1 MSSNTQYD
9 EFESRSMEEQSD
21 LEQGIKITR
30 ERVMEIP
37 TNRVHEDDEFATD
50 VNRESKDEILKKINI
65 EIDLFQRTTVFSN
78 DPSMWI

>member
-1 MSSNTQYD
+1 MSSTVDQL
-9 EFESRSMEEQSD
+9 EEQSD

-37 TNRVHEDDEFATD
+37 TNRVHEDDRFVTD
-50 VNRESKDEILKKINI
+50 VNMESKDEILKKINI

>member
-1 MSSNTQYD
+1 MSSNVDQL
-9 EFESRSMEEQSD
+9 EEQSG
-21 LEQGIKITR
+21 LEQDIKITR

-37 TNRVHEDDEFATD
+37 TNRVQEDDKFATD
-50 VNRESKDEILKKINI
+50 VCMESNDKILEKISI

>member
-1 MSSNTQYD
+1 MSSKVDQLG
-9 EFESRSMEEQSD
+9 EQSD

-37 TNRVHEDDEFATD
+37 TNRVHEDDKFATD
-50 VNRESKDEILKKINI
+50 VNMESKDEILKKINI

-78 DPSMWI
+78 DLSMWI

>member
-1 MSSNTQYD
+1 MSSNADQL
-9 EFESRSMEEQSD
+9 EAQSD
-21 LEQGIKITR
+21 LERITMSG

-37 TNRVHEDDEFATD
+37 TNSVHADDKFATD
-50 VNRESKDEILKKINI
+50 VNMESKDKTLEKINI

>member
-1 MSSNTQYD
+1 MSSKVDQLQ
-9 EFESRSMEEQSD
+9 EQSD

-37 TNRVHEDDEFATD
+37 TNRVHEDDELATD
-50 VNRESKDEILKKINI
+50 VNMESKDEILKKINI

-78 DPSMWI
+78 DLSMWI

>member
-1 MSSNTQYD
+1 MSSNVDQL
-9 EFESRSMEEQSD
+9 EEQSD
-21 LEQGIKITR
+21 LEQDIKITR

-37 TNRVHEDDEFATD
+37 TNRVQEDDKFATD
-50 VNRESKDEILKKINI
+50 VCMESNDKILEKINI

>member
-1 MSSNTQYD
+1 MSSKVDQL
-9 EFESRSMEEQSD
+9 EEQSD

-37 TNRVHEDDEFATD
+37 INRVHEDGRFATD
-50 VNRESKDEILKKINI
+50 VNMESKDEILKKINI

>member
-1 MSSNTQYD
+1 MSSKVDQL
-9 EFESRSMEEQSD
+9 EEQSN

-30 ERVMEIP
+30 ERVIEIP
-37 TNRVHEDDEFATD
+37 PNRVHEDDKFATD
-50 VNRESKDEILKKINI
+50 VNMEPKDEILKKINI

>member
-1 MSSNTQYD
+1 MSSKVDQL
-9 EFESRSMEEQSD
+9 EEQSD

-37 TNRVHEDDEFATD
+37 TNRVQEDDKFATD
-50 VNRESKDEILKKINI
+50 VSMESNGKILEKISI

-78 DPSMWI
+78 EPSMWI

>member
-1 MSSNTQYD
+1 MSSNADQL
-9 EFESRSMEEQSD
+9 EAQSD
-21 LEQGIKITR
+21 LERITMSG

-37 TNRVHEDDEFATD
+37 TNSVHADDKFATD
-50 VNRESKDEILKKINI
+50 VNMESKDKILEKINI

>member
-1 MSSNTQYD
+1 MSSNADQL
-9 EFESRSMEEQSD
+9 EAQSD
-21 LEQGIKITR
+21 LERITMSG

-37 TNRVHEDDEFATD
+37 TNSVHAEDKFATD
-50 VNRESKDEILKKINI
+50 VNMESKDKTLEKINI

>member
-1 MSSNTQYD
+1 MSSKVDQLQ
-9 EFESRSMEEQSD
+9 EQSD

-37 TNRVHEDDEFATD
+37 TKRVHEDDKFATD
-50 VNRESKDEILKKINI
+50 VNMESKDEILKKIDI

-78 DPSMWI
+78 DLSMWI

>member
-1 MSSNTQYD
+1 MSSKVDQ
-9 EFESRSMEEQSD
+9 
-21 LEQGIKITR
+21 LEQQSGLEQDIKITR

-37 TNRVHEDDEFATD
+37 TNRVQEDDKFATD
-50 VNRESKDEILKKINI
+50 VCMESNDKILEKINI

>member
-1 MSSNTQYD
+1 MSSKVDQL
-9 EFESRSMEEQSD
+9 EAQSD

-37 TNRVHEDDEFATD
+37 SNRVHEDDKFATD
-50 VNRESKDEILKKINI
+50 VNIESKDKILKKINI
-65 EIDLFQRTTVFSN
+65 EIDLFQRTMVFSN

>member
-1 MSSNTQYD
+1 MSSKVDQL
-9 EFESRSMEEQSD
+9 EEQSD

-30 ERVMEIP
+30 ERDMEIP
-37 TNRVHEDDEFATD
+37 SNRVHEDDKFATD
-50 VNRESKDEILKKINI
+50 VNIESKDKILKKINI

>member
-1 MSSNTQYD
+1 MSSKVDQ
-9 EFESRSMEEQSD
+9 
-21 LEQGIKITR
+21 LEQQSGLEQDIKITR

-37 TNRVHEDDEFATD
+37 TNRVQEDDKFATD
-50 VNRESKDEILKKINI
+50 ICMESNDKILQKISI